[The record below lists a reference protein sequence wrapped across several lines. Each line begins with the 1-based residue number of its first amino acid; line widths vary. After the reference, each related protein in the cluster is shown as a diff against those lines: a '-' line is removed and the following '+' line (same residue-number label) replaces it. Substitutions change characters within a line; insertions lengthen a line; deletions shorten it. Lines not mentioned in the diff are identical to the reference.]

1 MVFLNFRISFNFI
14 GLSELGVETHVKEP
28 SMQTAVEG
36 QAVSPCTA
44 QISQTA
50 GPVAAE
56 TMECH
61 SDGTDKETFWS
72 GIFGSRPCDKTIRS
86 VLLSFD

>member
-1 MVFLNFRISFNFI
+1 MAEERGIA
-14 GLSELGVETHVKEP
+14 ELGVEAHVKEP

-36 QAVSPCTA
+36 QAVSACAA

-50 GPVAAE
+50 ELVAAE

-61 SDGTDKETFWS
+61 SDGTDKQTFWS
-72 GIFGSRPCDKTIRS
+72 GIFGSRPFDKTIRS